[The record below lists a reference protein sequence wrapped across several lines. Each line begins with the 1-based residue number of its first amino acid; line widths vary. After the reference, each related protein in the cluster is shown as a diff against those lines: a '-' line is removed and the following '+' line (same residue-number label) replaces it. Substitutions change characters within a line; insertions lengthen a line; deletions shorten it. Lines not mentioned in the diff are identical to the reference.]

1 MANPASHDP
10 LDRLAPQHL
19 DMLRDGSKIADDV
32 IRERG
37 YYTETDAKA
46 LEALGFAHY
55 QCRAP
60 ALVLPLHT
68 TDGQNGIYV
77 LRPDNPRKRSDK
89 KTGKQT
95 IIKYEQPG
103 GDGVRLDCP
112 PRCQPMLSDP
122 SIPLWITEG
131 QKKADALAS
140 QGACAIALLGVWC
153 WIGTNSKGGKVPL
166 EDWRYVALNGRDVRI
181 AFDSDVMVNPKVQ
194 KALASLTDHLQ
205 RKGAHV
211 TAVYLPG
218 GSTGKVGVD
227 DYLAQGHSMAELEA
241 LVEAPRP
248 APSVAAPILELMDDA
263 PVTMRRPLALIDGQ
277 AYAALW
283 SYVKVTRTEAED
295 KQGNIVRYDPPI
307 ETTEQRLFVVRGG
320 DGKVFGEMPS
330 QTLPSFHDMGLDVS
344 LSEPPPQNRLWST
357 PAAKRYLAGYRPDP
371 LSVFER
377 VRDTIDAFVDFNR
390 SLATQETMAEMVAC
404 YTLAT
409 WMLPAFSVIGF
420 LWPNGD
426 RGCGKTQLLL
436 TVCEMAY
443 LGQVV
448 QSGGS
453 FASLRD
459 MADYGAC
466 LAFDD
471 AESLSDP
478 KKTDPDKRSLLLA
491 GNRRGSMI
499 PLKEPVGNG
508 VWRTR
513 YVDAF
518 CPRMFS
524 AIQIPDVV
532 LASRTI
538 VVPLVRTIDRKKGN
552 STPLDYSQ
560 WPTDRQSLLDDLW
573 ALALAHLPEIP
584 QYEREVCQDA
594 SLEARNLEPWR
605 GILSIARW
613 MDTKGDLTRKGK
625 DAQGN
630 DIEMGLYDRMEAL
643 SVAYQGERAG
653 LETTDLTVLTIRALI
668 NLFERNMPATDD
680 IHLSDITDIKY
691 ITNINRGDTPLS
703 LSQFVF
709 SATTIKEEVDGIGE
723 DEELNLSWLTVQRL
737 GRALAR
743 MRLGRAKDRSK
754 KRTRYWVVTLDDL
767 DRLSKSYALP
777 MPDNVR
783 NALNV
788 RNVQQPP
795 IPGSG
800 LI

>member
-1 MANPASHDP
+1 MANPASPDP
-10 LDRLAPQHL
+10 LDRLTPQHL

-307 ETTEQRLFVVRGG
+307 ETTEQ
-320 DGKVFGEMPS
+320 
-330 QTLPSFHDMGLDVS
+330 
-344 LSEPPPQNRLWST
+344 
-357 PAAKRYLAGYRPDP
+357 
-371 LSVFER
+371 
-377 VRDTIDAFVDFNR
+377 
-390 SLATQETMAEMVAC
+390 
-404 YTLAT
+404 
-409 WMLPAFSVIGF
+409 
-420 LWPNGD
+420 
-426 RGCGKTQLLL
+426 
-436 TVCEMAY
+436 
-443 LGQVV
+443 
-448 QSGGS
+448 
-453 FASLRD
+453 
-459 MADYGAC
+459 
-466 LAFDD
+466 
-471 AESLSDP
+471 
-478 KKTDPDKRSLLLA
+478 
-491 GNRRGSMI
+491 
-499 PLKEPVGNG
+499 
-508 VWRTR
+508 
-513 YVDAF
+513 
-518 CPRMFS
+518 
-524 AIQIPDVV
+524 
-532 LASRTI
+532 
-538 VVPLVRTIDRKKGN
+538 DRK
-552 STPLDYSQ
+552 
-560 WPTDRQSLLDDLW
+560 
-573 ALALAHLPEIP
+573 
-584 QYEREVCQDA
+584 
-594 SLEARNLEPWR
+594 
-605 GILSIARW
+605 
-613 MDTKGDLTRKGK
+613 
-625 DAQGN
+625 
-630 DIEMGLYDRMEAL
+630 
-643 SVAYQGERAG
+643 SV
-653 LETTDLTVLTIRALI
+653 V
-668 NLFERNMPATDD
+668 
-680 IHLSDITDIKY
+680 
-691 ITNINRGDTPLS
+691 
-703 LSQFVF
+703 
-709 SATTIKEEVDGIGE
+709 
-723 DEELNLSWLTVQRL
+723 
-737 GRALAR
+737 
-743 MRLGRAKDRSK
+743 
-754 KRTRYWVVTLDDL
+754 
-767 DRLSKSYALP
+767 
-777 MPDNVR
+777 
-783 NALNV
+783 
-788 RNVQQPP
+788 
-795 IPGSG
+795 
-800 LI
+800 